1 MKSRSLLSGVAL
13 LLASSLLGACSL
25 PTFGTSGYTSKI
37 IYPPSGGVF
46 SLGAEINLDGGTDY
60 GVSQPPV
67 TSLTFWGNGVR
78 LGAPVSS
85 LDTSTYDTNTQALGT
100 QHWTP
105 PSAGEYQVQVQA
117 TMSDGRISISAP
129 VRICVLDFVLPHL
142 DLGSDS
148 GSGGYTGPCPL
159 PPAPALSPQSN
170 IVSIVGQ
177 ATPASLV
184 FSNTTIT
191 PVCQP
196 SVTPTITFQASAN
209 DLGSHIAL
217 VTAIYDVSV
226 PGVGGGT
233 ESIVLNES
241 SGLTP
246 PTRTFSGTTPNLE
259 GILANLQDASGNPIS
274 GDLVWTI
281 NAYGRD
287 GALLASDGSHTIPA
301 APALCSGSPTVMP
314 HVIQPFPTDT
324 ATPNDLIANVQA
336 YPSPIYYGQTCPT
349 LSTIAF
355 RTALKL
361 PNGTTPDQ
369 IQAFAHVGVSG
380 TGGSSAGNLL
390 IPLLPNGTFDTA
402 SGGQVFL
409 GSLSLDHSYHDTN
422 NQFDPASLGGNSG
435 TLNWYVTVSRSD
447 SSGQSVEL
455 ARSPDQTT
463 NLAPC
468 PTYAKPTSKPPLP
481 SSGNSCNL
489 SQPACS
495 LKGLKFDPS
504 TCSCVP

>member
-1 MKSRSLLSGVAL
+1 
-13 LLASSLLGACSL
+13 
-25 PTFGTSGYTSKI
+25 
-37 IYPPSGGVF
+37 
-46 SLGAEINLDGGTDY
+46 
-60 GVSQPPV
+60 
-67 TSLTFWGNGVR
+67 
-78 LGAPVSS
+78 
-85 LDTSTYDTNTQALGT
+85 
-100 QHWTP
+100 
-105 PSAGEYQVQVQA
+105 
-117 TMSDGRISISAP
+117 
-129 VRICVLDFVLPHL
+129 
-142 DLGSDS
+142 
-148 GSGGYTGPCPL
+148 
-159 PPAPALSPQSN
+159 
-170 IVSIVGQ
+170 
-177 ATPASLV
+177 
-184 FSNTTIT
+184 
-191 PVCQP
+191 
-196 SVTPTITFQASAN
+196 
-209 DLGSHIAL
+209 
-217 VTAIYDVSV
+217 
-226 PGVGGGT
+226 
-233 ESIVLNES
+233 
-241 SGLTP
+241 
-246 PTRTFSGTTPNLE
+246 
-259 GILANLQDASGNPIS
+259 
-274 GDLVWTI
+274 
-281 NAYGRD
+281 
-287 GALLASDGSHTIPA
+287 
-301 APALCSGSPTVMP
+301 MP

>member
-1 MKSRSLLSGVAL
+1 MKSRSLLLGVAL
-13 LLASSLLGACSL
+13 LLASSLLGACTL

-37 IYPPSGGVF
+37 DYPWSGGVF
-46 SLGAEINLDGGTDY
+46 SLGEEIILHGGIVY
-60 GVSQPPV
+60 GVRQPAV

-78 LGAPVSS
+78 LGGAVST
-85 LDTSTYDTNTQALGT
+85 LVTSYYDTNAQVLGS

-105 PSAGEYQVQVQA
+105 SSAGEYQVQVQA
-117 TMSDGRISISAP
+117 TMSNGRISISAP
-129 VRICVLDFVLPHL
+129 VRICVLDFVLPQL
-142 DLGSDS
+142 ASVSDS

-159 PPAPALSPQSN
+159 PPAPAFSPQSN

-184 FSNTTIT
+184 FSNTN
-191 PVCQP
+191 PNCSA
-196 SVTPTITFQASAN
+196 SVPPAITFQASAN
-209 DLGSHIAL
+209 DLGSRIAL
-217 VTAIYDVSV
+217 VTAIYQVSV
-226 PGVGGGT
+226 PEGTST
-233 ESIVLNES
+233 ESIVLNVS

-246 PTRTFSGTTPNLE
+246 PTRTFTGTTLDLD
-259 GILANLQDASGNPIS
+259 GILGNLQDASGNAIS

-287 GALLASDGSHTIPA
+287 GALLASDGPHTIPA
-301 APALCSGSPTVMP
+301 APALCNGSPTLVP

-324 ATPNDLIANVQA
+324 PALNDLIANVQA

-361 PNGTTPDQ
+361 PNGTAANQ
-369 IQAFAHVGVSG
+369 IQAFAHVGVSS
-380 TGGSSAGNLL
+380 TGGSPAGNLL

-409 GSLSLDHSYHDTN
+409 GSISLTHSYNDAN
-422 NQFDPASLGGNSG
+422 NQFDLASLGGSSG
-435 TLNWYVTVSRSD
+435 ALHWYVTVSSND
-447 SSGQSVEL
+447 SSGQGVEL
-455 ARSPDQTT
+455 ARSPDQTI

-468 PTYAKPTSKPPLP
+468 PTYAKPTSKPQLP

>member
-1 MKSRSLLSGVAL
+1 MKSRSLFSGVVL
-13 LLASSLLGACSL
+13 LLIGLLLGACSL

-37 IYPPSGGVF
+37 IYPPSGGIF
-46 SLGAEINLDGGTDY
+46 SLGSEINVIGGTDY

-67 TSLTFWGNGVR
+67 TSLTFWGNGMR

-85 LDTSTYDTNTQALGT
+85 LETTPYGTNAQTIGRQS
-100 QHWTP
+100 WTP

-117 TMSDGRISISAP
+117 TISDGRISISPP

-148 GSGGYTGPCPL
+148 GSGGYTGPCHL
-159 PPAPALSPQSN
+159 PPAPAFSPQSN
-170 IVSIVGQ
+170 TVSIVGQ

-184 FSNTTIT
+184 FSNTNPI
-191 PVCQP
+191 CAP
-196 SVTPTITFQASAN
+196 SVSPTITFQASAN
-209 DLGSHIAL
+209 DLGSRIAL

-233 ESIVLNES
+233 ESIVLNQS

-246 PTRTFSGTTPNLE
+246 PTRTFSGTTPNIE
-259 GILANLQDASGNPIS
+259 GILANLQDASGNAIS

-281 NAYGRD
+281 HAYGRD
-287 GALLASDGSHTIPA
+287 GALLASDGPHTIPA
-301 APALCSGSPTVMP
+301 APAICTGSPTVMP

-324 ATPNDLIANVQA
+324 PAPNDLIANVQA

-361 PNGTTPDQ
+361 PNGTAANQ
-369 IQAFAHVGVSG
+369 IQTFAHVGVSG
-380 TGGSSAGNLL
+380 TGGSPAGNLL

-409 GSLSLDHSYHDTN
+409 GSLSLDHSYHDAN
-422 NQFDPASLGGNSG
+422 NQFDPAVLGGNSG
-435 TLNWYVTVSRSD
+435 ILNWYVTVSSNN

-504 TCSCVP
+504 SCSCVP